1 MVLKLGL
8 VSVGLV
14 MDQFLLP
21 LISLLLSLS
30 LLPSSSPSLS
40 LPLLLLSLS
49 LPLPPFLLSS
59 LRTGCKPFVEVF
71 QNSERLYTSASQDN
85 MEQIK
90 SFAAS
95 EDRVVEI
102 PLNVMVNGN
111 MIVVVHHIRAIPAN
125 KMSGMVSGGM
135 YMLCLLLWE
144 YQR

>member
-1 MVLKLGL
+1 M
-8 VSVGLV
+8 
-14 MDQFLLP
+14 
-21 LISLLLSLS
+21 
-30 LLPSSSPSLS
+30 
-40 LPLLLLSLS
+40 
-49 LPLPPFLLSS
+49 
-59 LRTGCKPFVEVF
+59 EVF

-111 MIVVVHHIRAIPAN
+111 VIVVVHHIRAIPAN
-125 KMSGMVSGGM
+125 KMSGMVSGRT

-144 YQR
+144 YQQ